1 MTVPAAGRAAPL
13 PETVFNPGTDERSAL
28 MRFSTSTLRRD
39 ERGITGLETAI
50 ILISFVVVA
59 SIFAFTI
66 LSSGVYASERT
77 KQSVFSG
84 LQDTRSSIA
93 PKGAARGYRGYVGST
108 EAVYQVSFTVANA
121 VDGEAVDLTPPYTT
135 DGSGTDP
142 DLSVGAEYVTVLSYW
157 DENQYLPDIPWTVNF
172 IGFNNGDN
180 LLEVGEAAEIT
191 AWLLD
196 RNTAVSAATS
206 SSVSYMD
213 GTVNG
218 GGTGGITVTDTLLV
232 KNRKFR
238 IEMKPPRGA
247 IVSVERKTPP
257 SLRTVMDL
265 R

>member
-1 MTVPAAGRAAPL
+1 
-13 PETVFNPGTDERSAL
+13 
-28 MRFSTSTLRRD
+28 MRFSPSTLRRD

-66 LSSGVYASERT
+66 LSSGVYAAERS
-77 KQSVFSG
+77 KQSIFSG
-84 LQDTRSSIA
+84 LQDTRSSIT
-93 PKGAARGYRGYVGST
+93 PKGSARGYRGFVGTT
-108 EAVYQVSFTVANA
+108 ETVFQVSFTVANA
-121 VDGEAVDLTPPYTT
+121 VDGEPVDLTPPYTK

-142 DLSVGAEYVTVLSYW
+142 DVSAGAEYVTVLSYW
-157 DENQYLPDIPWTVNF
+157 DENQYLPDVPWTVDF
-172 IGFNNGDN
+172 IGFNNGDT

-191 AWLLD
+191 VWLLD

-213 GTVNG
+213 GTANG
-218 GGTGGITVTDTLLV
+218 GGKGGITATDTLLV

-238 IEMKPPRGA
+238 IEMKPSRGA
-247 IVSVERKTPP
+247 IVSIERKIPP